1 MAFAQQNITA
11 GANPG
16 TDPIRVMVVDDA
28 VVIRGLLTRWLD
40 ADPGLSV
47 VGSHRNGKLAVEDV
61 EKSNPDVVVLD
72 IEMPEMDGM
81 TALPLMLAKKRDLVV
96 IMASTLTRRNAEIS
110 LKALSLGAADYVPK
124 PESTSEVTTSVD
136 FRRELIDKVKA
147 LGARA
152 RRMRG
157 PSKTMRAETN
167 AGRTA
172 SQAPVGRLATPARPS
187 LRTAPGAAPAGGAAA
202 GGGFKLRP
210 YAAVKPRILAIGSST
225 GGPQAL
231 QQVMK
236 DIGTAVHDVPVVI
249 TQHMP
254 PTFTAILAEHVG
266 KAALRPSKEG
276 EDGEVLQPGNIYVA
290 PGGKHM
296 ILEKDAGAVKIR
308 LTDGEPVNFCKPAV
322 DPLFDSVAKIYGS
335 ATLGLIL
342 TGMGHDG
349 AAGVKTIASGGGSVI
364 TQDEATSVVWG
375 MPGAAANTGM
385 CSDVL
390 PLPEIGPKVARILKG
405 GAR

>member
-1 MAFAQQNITA
+1 MAFAQQNPSA
-11 GANPG
+11 G
-16 TDPIRVMVVDDA
+16 TKTESDPIRVMVVDDA

-40 ADPGLSV
+40 DAPGLTV
-47 VGSHRNGKLAVEDV
+47 VSSQRNGKLAVDDV
-61 EKSNPDVVVLD
+61 LKSNPDVVVLD

-110 LKALSLGAADYVPK
+110 LKALSLGASDYVPK
-124 PESTSEVTTSVD
+124 PESTSQVTTSVD
-136 FRRELIDKVKA
+136 FRRELIEKVKA
-147 LGARA
+147 LGLRA
-152 RRMRG
+152 RRLRG
-157 PSKTMRAETN
+157 PSRSMRAETA
-167 AGRTA
+167 AGRVS
-172 SQAPVGRLATPARPS
+172 SQPPVSRAPVPAREATS
-187 LRTAPGAAPAGGAAA
+187 LGRQAAAPAAPAAPA
-202 GGGFKLRP
+202 FKLRP
-210 YAAVKPRILAIGSST
+210 YSSAKPRILAIGSST

-231 QQVMK
+231 QEVMRA
-236 DIGTAVHDVPVVI
+236 IGTSIQDVPVVI

-266 KAALRPSKEG
+266 KAALRPAAEG
-276 EDGEVLQPGNIYVA
+276 QDGELLKPGHVYIA

-308 LTDGEPVNFCKPAV
+308 LDDSAPVNFCKPAV

-335 ATLGLIL
+335 ASLAVIL

-349 AAGVKTIASGGGSVI
+349 AAGVRTIAAGGGSII

-375 MPGAAANTGM
+375 MPGAAVQTGM
-385 CSDVL
+385 CSDIL
-390 PLPEIGPKVARILKG
+390 PLPEIGPKIARVLKG
-405 GAR
+405 NTR

>member
-1 MAFAQQNITA
+1 MAFAQQNITT

-40 ADPGLSV
+40 SDPGLSV
-47 VGSHRNGKLAVEDV
+47 VGSHRNGKLAVDDI

-147 LGARA
+147 LGIRA

-157 PSKTMRAETN
+157 PGRTMRAATN
-167 AGRTA
+167 AGRTV
-172 SQAPVGRLATPARPS
+172 SQAPVGRLANTREP
-187 LRTAPGAAPAGGAAA
+187 LRMAQGGTGAAAAPAAA
-202 GGGFKLRP
+202 FKLRA

-236 DIGTAVHDVPVVI
+236 DIGTAIQDVPVVI

-266 KAALRPSKEG
+266 KAAMRPAKEG
-276 EDGEVLQPGNIYVA
+276 AHGDVLQPGNIYVA

-296 ILEKDAGAVKIR
+296 ILEKEAGAVKIC

-335 ATLGLIL
+335 AALGLIL

-349 AAGVKTIASGGGSVI
+349 AAGVKTIAAGGGSVL

-390 PLPEIGPKVARILKG
+390 PLPEIGPKVARVLKG
-405 GAR
+405 NAR